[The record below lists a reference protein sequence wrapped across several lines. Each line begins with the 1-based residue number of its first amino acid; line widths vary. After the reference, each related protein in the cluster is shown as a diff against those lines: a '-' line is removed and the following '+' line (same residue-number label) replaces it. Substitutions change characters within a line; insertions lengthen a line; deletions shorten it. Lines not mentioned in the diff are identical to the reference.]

1 MSNEIDNKTYGDLV
15 NAGNFPDQIEVPLDK
30 PFIDNRGVIQNIWLA
45 PSGSVTLI
53 TTKKG
58 AKRASHIHKNGDW
71 HSIYVISG
79 SFEYHEKGKEPVV
92 FKAGQS
98 VFSKPEVAHK
108 LIFIEDCVMITINNI
123 CKNHDNYESSLER
136 VEF

>member
-1 MSNEIDNKTYGDLV
+1 MDNKTYGDRV
-15 NAGNFPDQIEVPLDK
+15 NAEDFPNEIEVPLDK
-30 PFIDNRGVIQNIWLA
+30 PFIDERGVIQNLWLA

-53 TTKKG
+53 TSVKG

-71 HSIYVISG
+71 HSIYVVSG
-79 SFEYHEKGKEPVV
+79 SFEYQERGEKPVI

-108 LIFIEDCVMITINNI
+108 LTFLEDCVMITINNI
-123 CKNHDNYESSLER
+123 VKNHENYENSLER